1 MGFIGLEDTEILDD
15 EAVEENIDEVKDY
28 GARLK
33 DFRLRLGDYDPRDLS
48 PSPWLGELNEL
59 NIDWDKLFV
68 YMPGLKRL
76 GLTKVPLLSC
86 HIPRT
91 LKAYSDFVEPP
102 DEWNEVPG
110 FGERSQDAYAV
121 FNAFS
126 TLKDLSI
133 DINHYVHDETSD
145 RSRIQTTLHVI
156 NPGKCT
162 RNGVRRNELAPLLEQ
177 VKQKHPSL
185 ALAMRIT
192 GRHGNM
198 FDRIATLALDWRPRY
213 RGQPLFYDMNG
224 SEDAAFEMGSDVSIY
239 SLSGSEYYSMS
250 DEEGAAMDED

>member
-48 PSPWLGELNEL
+48 PSPCN
-59 NIDWDKLFV
+59 
-68 YMPGLKRL
+68 
-76 GLTKVPLLSC
+76 
-86 HIPRT
+86 
-91 LKAYSDFVEPP
+91 
-102 DEWNEVPG
+102 
-110 FGERSQDAYAV
+110 
-121 FNAFS
+121 
-126 TLKDLSI
+126 
-133 DINHYVHDETSD
+133 

-162 RNGVRRNELAPLLEQ
+162 RNGVRRNELAPLLEL

>member
-59 NIDWDKLFV
+59 NIDWDKF
-68 YMPGLKRL
+68 
-76 GLTKVPLLSC
+76 
-86 HIPRT
+86 
-91 LKAYSDFVEPP
+91 DFVEPP

-133 DINHYVHDETSD
+133 DINHYVHDETSN